1 MEDAKAVIA
10 EKAMTADAAVT
21 KKHYMKTAIVIL
33 NWNTERYLEQFL
45 PPLLSSVKDIDGAEV
60 IVADNASTDGSMKV
74 MKEKFP
80 EVRTIV
86 FDKNYGFTGGYNRA
100 LNQIEADCYVLMNS
114 DVEVSEGW
122 LEPLI
127 AWMAAHPECGA
138 CAPKIRSWHKREK
151 FEYAGAAGGH
161 IDRFGYPF
169 CRGRVMGRTEK
180 DNGQYDA
187 CRREVFWVSGACMMV
202 RSRLFHKLGG
212 FDERFFAHM
221 EEIDLCWKMQLAGH
235 TVCAVPESVVY
246 HIGGGTLPKNSP
258 QKLFLNYRN
267 NLLMFNNNLARTFAQ
282 YYYNLGNSASTAA
295 AMGLDKAEK
304 RMGTRLSLD
313 TLSKY
318 VYMLTFR
325 FKDALAVRKAHKEF
339 ASMYVR
345 TDPKSIE
352 EYLLKTGKLGINGV
366 YRKWIISRSILK
378 GSRVFSYIKE
388 KDFIKF

>member
-1 MEDAKAVIA
+1 
-10 EKAMTADAAVT
+10 
-21 KKHYMKTAIVIL
+21 
-33 NWNTERYLEQFL
+33 
-45 PPLLSSVKDIDGAEV
+45 
-60 IVADNASTDGSMKV
+60 
-74 MKEKFP
+74 
-80 EVRTIV
+80 
-86 FDKNYGFTGGYNRA
+86 
-100 LNQIEADCYVLMNS
+100 
-114 DVEVSEGW
+114 
-122 LEPLI
+122 
-127 AWMAAHPECGA
+127 
-138 CAPKIRSWHKREK
+138 
-151 FEYAGAAGGH
+151 
-161 IDRFGYPF
+161 
-169 CRGRVMGRTEK
+169 
-180 DNGQYDA
+180 
-187 CRREVFWVSGACMMV
+187 
-202 RSRLFHKLGG
+202 
-212 FDERFFAHM
+212 
-221 EEIDLCWKMQLAGH
+221 
-235 TVCAVPESVVY
+235 VPESVVY

-352 EYLLKTGKLGINGV
+352 EYLLKTGKLGVNGV